1 MYLQK
6 NEVKYGKKTIFYSVI
21 SLIIIIFA
29 A

>member
-21 SLIIIIFA
+21 SPLIIIFA